1 MARIAFAW
9 ELGGEYGHAVS
20 CSGLGAA
27 LHRRGH
33 SIALMFRETAQ
44 LTLLPEARAFE
55 IFQAPRAELS
65 SAMQAWPASFADILL
80 GFGYG
85 DSASLAQL
93 LGAWRK
99 LLAQWSPD
107 LLIADFAPTALLAAR
122 TLGIP
127 RAAYGNGFFIP
138 PHQSPIPPFRIDE
151 PVDPARVESADR
163 TALANVNAALGS
175 IGAARL
181 ERLEQ
186 AFESDQ
192 DFLCTFPELDH
203 YGTRETSGYW
213 GPRMRIDL
221 GHVVDWPDG
230 PGRRVFVYVKTSLP
244 QLDALIDALV
254 ARPHRVLAF
263 IPGLDER
270 RRARLASA
278 SRRVLGRPVRLDAAL
293 RGCDLLVSHGG
304 EIAGGALCHGV
315 PSLLFPSHYEQYL
328 MALRQRQLGTGAWL
342 PFGATAQDVAAALDG
357 LLRDDRALGNAR
369 AFARR
374 YPAWSPPE
382 QRRRIVARIEE
393 LLAPAR
399 G

>member
-1 MARIAFAW
+1 
-9 ELGGEYGHAVS
+9 
-20 CSGLGAA
+20 
-27 LHRRGH
+27 
-33 SIALMFRETAQ
+33 
-44 LTLLPEARAFE
+44 
-55 IFQAPRAELS
+55 
-65 SAMQAWPASFADILL
+65 
-80 GFGYG
+80 
-85 DSASLAQL
+85 
-93 LGAWRK
+93 
-99 LLAQWSPD
+99 
-107 LLIADFAPTALLAAR
+107 
-122 TLGIP
+122 
-127 RAAYGNGFFIP
+127 GNGFFIP

-151 PVDPARVESADR
+151 PVDPARVEGADR

-175 IGAARL
+175 VGAARL

-230 PGRRVFVYVKTSLP
+230 PGRRVFVYVKTSLA

-278 SRRVLGRPVRLDAAL
+278 SRRVLARPVRLDAAL

-342 PFGATAQDVAAALDG
+342 PLGATAQDVVDALDG
-357 LLRDDRALGNAR
+357 LLRDDRALGKAR